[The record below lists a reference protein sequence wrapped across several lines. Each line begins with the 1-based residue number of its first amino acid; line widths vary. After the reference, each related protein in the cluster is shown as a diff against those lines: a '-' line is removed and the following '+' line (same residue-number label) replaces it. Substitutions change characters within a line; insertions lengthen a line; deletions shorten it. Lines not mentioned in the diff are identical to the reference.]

1 MFSEEYEHKITEAY
15 RKKLSLLGEK
25 REEIENKAAT
35 YQGSLGFA
43 LKYLYAI
50 MPLSDAANYE
60 FEVFL
65 DYAENGIALWEQEQ
79 YCRDMPGEIFLNY
92 VLYHRISSEEIV
104 PCRKFFRDV
113 AKDCVTGRDR
123 IADAISLNY
132 WCAREAAYQTTD
144 DRTAPPLTVY
154 RSGAGRCGE
163 ESVFAV
169 SVFRSLGIPA
179 RQVFVP
185 RWSHCDDNHAWVE
198 VWCDGKWYFLGAC
211 EPEEILN
218 KGWFTGASSRA
229 MLVESRWFD
238 VEAPQHDEILH
249 NGNAVSVNLTRH
261 YARTRKI
268 KVKVL
273 DQNGQPCAGAKV
285 DFQILNYAQLD
296 TAASVRTNQYGD
308 AELMTGLGSLYL
320 YAAKDGSSAERCI
333 DTREEDE
340 TVLQLSEAARQPDVW
355 EDLEFYPPPA
365 PPVNPVPLTQEQK
378 ELGRKKSKAAAEAL
392 RRKIDGFERGVVS
405 AGIAESGLQGKE
417 DAGIVPGKAEY
428 ANRILPILKAA
439 RGNQAEVIRF
449 LNQNFLQKER
459 GQVENL
465 WEDKILLLESLRE
478 KDFQDL
484 KADVLAE
491 HCREAKPYA
500 DRFPKDIY
508 VPYLLCP
515 RISREPLSC
524 WRIWLCAYFS
534 SKQKQ
539 DFTDNPLLLWE
550 YIEDHV
556 KENTEA
562 EQENLI
568 TLPCACLKVKSGSF
582 LSKKVLFVA
591 VCRSLGIPARL
602 TEAEGAMEY
611 YDGNHFAS
619 VLEKTKPDAAVTVLG
634 DDSETEWIYSGNW
647 SLGKLETEG
656 WNSLVLEG
664 ARCGEQGLELSV
676 PSGEYRLITANRLP
690 NGTQFARKY
699 YFSLAKGQKKQ
710 VVLSKKEA
718 KISEML
724 EEITVDNFKL
734 LDENNKEIMASS
746 LDASHM
752 LFLFWLEENKEPSDH
767 ILNELYDSREQFVKS
782 GAKMCFI
789 FRQKPDRSDEA
800 LDKVLD
806 AFPDIQILY
815 DDFGENVQS
824 LARSVY
830 VDPDQLPLVLALKEG
845 LSAVYAVSGYNV
857 GTGRLLLRIQECL
870 SNLKNKEDMR

>member
-15 RKKLSLLGEK
+15 KKKLSLLGEK
-25 REEIENKAAT
+25 REEIEKKAAV
-35 YQGSLGFA
+35 YPGSLGFA

-50 MPLSDAANYE
+50 MPLSDAANYD
-60 FEVFL
+60 FEIFL
-65 DYAENGIALWEQEQ
+65 DYAENGIALWEKEP
-79 YCRDMPGEIFLNY
+79 YCRNMPGEIFLNY
-92 VLYHRISSEEIV
+92 VLYHRISSEEVV
-104 PCRKFFRDV
+104 PCRKFFREA
-113 AKDCVTGRDR
+113 AKDCVTGEDR
-123 IADAISLNY
+123 IADVIRLNY
-132 WCAREAAYQTTD
+132 WCAKEAAYQTTD

-229 MLVESRWFD
+229 MLVEARWFD
-238 VEAPQHDEILH
+238 VEAPQHGEVLQ
-249 NGNAVSVNLTRH
+249 NGSAVSVNLTRQ

-268 KVKVL
+268 KVRVL
-273 DQNGQPCAGAKV
+273 DQNNLPCEGAKV

-296 TAASVRTNQYGD
+296 TAASVRTNQNGE
-308 AELMTGLGSLYL
+308 AELLTGMGSLYL
-320 YAAKDGSSAERCI
+320 FAAKDGSCAERCI
-333 DTREEDE
+333 DTREENE
-340 TVLQLSEAARQPDVW
+340 TVLQLSGEAWQPDVW
-355 EDLEFYPPPA
+355 EDLEFYPPA
-365 PPVNPVPLTQEQK
+365 AAPVNPVALTEEQK
-378 ELGRKKSKAAAEAL
+378 ELGRKKSKAAAKAL
-392 RRKIDGFERGVVS
+392 RRKIEGFDQEVVF
-405 AGIAESGLQGKE
+405 AGITGSAPQGKAD
-417 DAGIVPGKAEY
+417 DAGY
-428 ANRILPILKAA
+428 ALPIQQSVDDDRLQPILKAA
-439 RGNQAEVIRF
+439 RGNRDEVIRF
-449 LNQNFLQKER
+449 LKWNLWQQESGQMENQ
-459 GQVENL
+459 
-465 WEDKILLLESLRE
+465 WEDKLLLLESLRE
-478 KDFQDL
+478 KDYQDL
-484 KADVLAE
+484 KADILAE

-500 DRFPKDIY
+500 DRFPKEIY

-524 WRIWLCAYFS
+524 WRTWLCAYFS
-534 SKQKQ
+534 PEQKK
-539 DFTDNPLLLWE
+539 DFINNPLLLWNF
-550 YIEDHV
+550 IADHV
-556 KENTEA
+556 KENPEA

-568 TLPCACLKVKSGSF
+568 TFPCACLKVKSGSF
-582 LSKKVLFVA
+582 LSKKILFVA
-591 VCRSLGIPARL
+591 VCRSIGIPARL

-611 YDGNHFAS
+611 YDGEHFAA
-619 VLEKTKPDAAVTVLG
+619 VLEKTKPDAAVTVMG
-634 DDSETEWIYSGNW
+634 DGSETEWIYSGNW
-647 SLGKLETEG
+647 SLGKLEKEG

-664 ARCGEQGLELSV
+664 QRCGKQGLRL
-676 PSGEYRLITANRLP
+676 PAAAGEYRLITVNRLP

-699 YFSLAKGQKKQ
+699 YFSLAKGQEKHIT
-710 VVLSKKEA
+710 LSQKEA
-718 KISEML
+718 KISDML

-734 LDENNKEIMASS
+734 LDENKKEIMASS

-767 ILNELYDSREQFVKS
+767 ILNELYDNREAFLKS

-800 LDKVLD
+800 LHKVLD

-815 DDFGENVQS
+815 DDFGENVQT

-830 VDPDQLPLVLALKEG
+830 VDPDQLPLVVALKED
-845 LSAVYAVSGYNV
+845 LCAVYAVSGYNV
-857 GTGRLLLRIQECL
+857 GTGQMLLRILE
-870 SNLKNKEDMR
+870 NV

>member
-1 MFSEEYEHKITEAY
+1 MFSEEYEHKISEAY

-25 REEIENKAAT
+25 REEIEIKTAA

-65 DYAENGIALWEQEQ
+65 DYAQNGIDLWEQEA

-104 PCRKFFRDV
+104 PCRKFFRK
-113 AKDCVTGRDR
+113 AAGDCVTGEDR
-123 IADAISLNY
+123 IADVISLNY
-132 WCAREAAYQTTD
+132 WCAKEAAYQTTD

-229 MLVESRWFD
+229 MLVEARWFD
-238 VEAPQHDEILH
+238 VEAPQHDEVLQ
-249 NGNAVSVNLTRH
+249 NGSAVSVNLTRQ
-261 YARTRKI
+261 YARTQKI

-273 DQNGQPCAGAKV
+273 DQNNQPCAGVKV

-296 TAASVRTNQYGD
+296 TAASVRTDQKGE
-308 AELMTGLGSLYL
+308 AELLTGLGSLYL
-320 YAAKDGSSAERCI
+320 FAAKDGSWAERCI
-333 DTREEDE
+333 DTREEEE
-340 TVLQLSEAARQPDVW
+340 TVLNLSSKAWQPDVW
-355 EDLEFYPPPA
+355 EDLEFYPPEA
-365 PPVNPVPLTQEQK
+365 APVNPVALTGEQK

-392 RRKIDGFERGVVS
+392 RRKMEGFEREVDFVRAS
-405 AGIAESGLQGKE
+405 QGKTVETGIILGKEE
-417 DAGIVPGKAEY
+417 DADRVL
-428 ANRILPILKAA
+428 RILKAA

-449 LNQNFLQKER
+449 LNWNFGRE
-459 GQVENL
+459 ENL
-465 WEDKILLLESLRE
+465 WEDKLLLLESLRE
-478 KDFQDL
+478 KDYQDL
-484 KADVLAE
+484 KADILAE
-491 HCREAKPYA
+491 HCREAYTYA
-500 DRFPKDIY
+500 DKFPKEIY

-524 WRIWLCAYFS
+524 WRTWLCAYFS
-534 SKQKQ
+534 AEQKQ
-539 DFTDNPLLLWE
+539 DFKNNPLLIWN

-556 KENTEA
+556 KENPEA

-568 TLPCACLKVKSGSF
+568 TFPCACLKVKSGSF
-582 LSKKVLFVA
+582 LSKKILFVA
-591 VCRSLGIPARL
+591 VCRAIGIPARL

-611 YDGNHFAS
+611 LDINHFVA
-619 VLEKTKPDAAVTVLG
+619 VLEKTTPDATVTVMG
-634 DDSETEWIYSGNW
+634 DGSETEWIYSGNW
-647 SLGKLETEG
+647 SLGKLEKEG

-664 ARCGEQGLELSV
+664 SRCGEQGLRLPVSA
-676 PSGEYRLITANRLP
+676 GEYRLITVNRLP
-690 NGTQFARKY
+690 NGSQFARKY
-699 YFSLAKGQKKQ
+699 YFSLAKGQEKR

-718 KISEML
+718 KISDML
-724 EEITVDNFKL
+724 EKITVDNFTL
-734 LDENNKEIMASS
+734 LDENKKEIRASS
-746 LDASHM
+746 LDASKM

-767 ILNELYDSREQFVKS
+767 ILNELYDNREAFLKS

-789 FRQKPDRSDEA
+789 FRHKPDRSDEA
-800 LDKVLD
+800 LDKVLN
-806 AFPDIQILY
+806 AFPDLQILY
-815 DDFGENVQS
+815 DDFQENVKT

-830 VDPDQLPLVLALKEG
+830 VDPDQLPLVLALQED
-845 LSAVYAVSGYNV
+845 LCTVYAVSGYNV
-857 GTGRLLLRIQECL
+857 GTGQMLLKIGKK
-870 SNLKNKEDMR
+870 S